1 PLFVSLIFATFASA
15 SCRKKL
21 ILKGHPTPIREQD
34 TEYRTGRW
42 FVSLAATPSFP
53 TICPTWSNYRGFMA
67 PLFCSR
73 LRAIRTHF
81 SRIGLST
88 GHQFSKI
95 QLRWIDKF
103 IFASLETMA

>member
-1 PLFVSLIFATFASA
+1 
-15 SCRKKL
+15 
-21 ILKGHPTPIREQD
+21 
-34 TEYRTGRW
+34 
-42 FVSLAATPSFP
+42 
-53 TICPTWSNYRGFMA
+53 MA

-95 QLRWIDKF
+95 QLRWIGKF
-103 IFASLETMA
+103 IFFNKVLFRTHPDDLEPALDGRTGLPT